1 MRHTRTTCDICGRGY
16 EYKGERSYWMTISM
30 EEGSYIGKEPEK
42 QFIWNLGG
50 HEFHICRLACL
61 GKFIDELQNEDPAW
75 RNFRRKE

>member
-1 MRHTRTTCDICGRGY
+1 
-16 EYKGERSYWMTISM
+16 M